1 MKLATLRTPLAI
13 AALLAGSSAFVT
25 AQANTDISTRWA
37 NITVETVA
45 DGLVRPWGIEFLPD
59 GRMLVTEL
67 PGRIRIVGADGSV
80 GEPLTGLPDITVRNQ
95 GGLLDVL
102 LAPDFEQNQ
111 RIYLS
116 YSEPQ
121 SAGSTI
127 TSTAVAYATL
137 SDTAL
142 TDFTRVFSGEP
153 KVEGGRHYG
162 GRMTFSADNR
172 YLFVGLGD
180 RGHQMMQSQ
189 ELDSHTGTLIRILP
203 NGSIPSDNPFV
214 NNPNAQ
220 PEIWSYGHRNIQGLD
235 IEPSTGKVWAV
246 EHGPQGGDELNQ
258 PQPEKNYGWPVI
270 TYGEEYGGGEL
281 RTSQGI
287 KQEGLEQ
294 PIWHWTPSIAVS
306 GMTFYTGEHI
316 PQWQGNILAGAL
328 RGQEIARL
336 EVHEGRVIHYEAIP
350 MEYRVREVTQGPDG
364 HIYVLTDERENAKIL
379 RLRATTK
386 SQ

>member
-1 MKLATLRTPLAI
+1 
-13 AALLAGSSAFVT
+13 
-25 AQANTDISTRWA
+25 
-37 NITVETVA
+37 
-45 DGLVRPWGIEFLPD
+45 
-59 GRMLVTEL
+59 
-67 PGRIRIVGADGSV
+67 
-80 GEPLTGLPDITVRNQ
+80 
-95 GGLLDVL
+95 
-102 LAPDFEQNQ
+102 
-111 RIYLS
+111 
-116 YSEPQ
+116 
-121 SAGSTI
+121 
-127 TSTAVAYATL
+127 
-137 SDTAL
+137 
-142 TDFTRVFSGEP
+142 
-153 KVEGGRHYG
+153 
-162 GRMTFSADNR
+162 
-172 YLFVGLGD
+172 
-180 RGHQMMQSQ
+180 MMQSQ

-328 RGQEIARL
+328 RGEEIARL

-386 SQ
+386 NQ